1 MQFSM
6 SGMTDIV
13 FLLLIFFM
21 ITSTL
26 IAPNALKLLLPQSKF
41 QTAAKPIT
49 TVSITRDAQFY
60 IEMQPVS
67 ITQLEYELEKRLMN
81 ELEPTISL
89 HVDENVP
96 MKEVVKVM
104 NIAKDNRYKL
114 MVVIGIVI
122 TVAGLLLVAYTMI
135 KPRLKKGGA

>member
-1 MQFSM
+1 MALRSRNKVSVQFSM

-26 IAPNALKLLLPQSKF
+26 IAPNALKLLLPQSKH
-41 QTAAKPIT
+41 QTTANPIT
-49 TVSITRDAQFY
+49 TVSITKDAQFF
-60 IEMQPVS
+60 IETRRVS
-67 ITQLEYELEKRLMN
+67 ISELETELYNRLKD
-81 ELEPTISL
+81 EPEPTVAL

-114 MVVIGIVI
+114 ILA
-122 TVAGLLLVAYTMI
+122 TS
-135 KPRLKKGGA
+135 PR

>member
-1 MQFSM
+1 MALRSRNKVSVQFSM

-26 IAPNALKLLLPQSKF
+26 IAPNALKLLLPQSKH

-60 IEMQPVS
+60 IESERVNIS
-67 ITQLEYELEKRLMN
+67 QLEYELQSRLMN
-81 ELEPTISL
+81 EPEPTIAL

-104 NIAKDNRYKL
+104 NIAKNNRYKL
-114 MVVIGIVI
+114 ILA
-122 TVAGLLLVAYTMI
+122 TS
-135 KPRLKKGGA
+135 PR

>member
-1 MQFSM
+1 MALSTRNKVSVQFSM

-26 IAPNALKLLLPQSKF
+26 IAPNALKLLLPQSKH

-60 IEMQPVS
+60 IESERVS
-67 ITQLEYELEKRLMN
+67 ISQLEYELQSRLMN
-81 ELEPTISL
+81 EPEPTIAL
-89 HVDENVP
+89 HVDENVTI
-96 MKEVVKVM
+96 KEIVRVM
-104 NIAKDNRYKL
+104 NIAKDNHYKL
-114 MVVIGIVI
+114 ILA
-122 TVAGLLLVAYTMI
+122 TS
-135 KPRLKKGGA
+135 PR

>member
-1 MQFSM
+1 MALKTTNKVSVQFSM

-26 IAPNALKLLLPQSKF
+26 IAPNALKLLLPQSKH
-41 QTAAKPIT
+41 QTVASPIT
-49 TVSITRDAQFY
+49 TVSITRDARFF
-60 IEMQPVS
+60 IETTRVDIS
-67 ITQLEYELEKRLMN
+67 QLEYELQRRLKD
-81 ELEPTISL
+81 EPEPTISL

-96 MKEVVKVM
+96 MKEVVRVM

-114 MVVIGIVI
+114 ILA
-122 TVAGLLLVAYTMI
+122 TS
-135 KPRLKKGGA
+135 PR

>member
-1 MQFSM
+1 MALRSRNKVSVQFSM

-26 IAPNALKLLLPQSKF
+26 IAPNALKLLLPQSKH

-60 IEMQPVS
+60 IESERIS
-67 ITQLEYELEKRLMN
+67 ISQLEYELQSRLMN
-81 ELEPTISL
+81 EPEPTIAL

-114 MVVIGIVI
+114 ILA
-122 TVAGLLLVAYTMI
+122 TS
-135 KPRLKKGGA
+135 PR